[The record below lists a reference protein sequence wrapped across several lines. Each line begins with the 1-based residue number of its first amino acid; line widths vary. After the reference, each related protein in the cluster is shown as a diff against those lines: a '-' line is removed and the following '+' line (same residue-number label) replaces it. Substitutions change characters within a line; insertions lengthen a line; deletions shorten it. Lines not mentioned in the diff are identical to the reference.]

1 MSCYTNRSYG
11 GRYNPNYG
19 KAPSV
24 SSLNTI
30 RGRETYNNYRASVG
44 GGCPKT
50 TTPAAPATPVQAPV
64 TDKPGDN
71 GSKPQRKSIDRQM
84 YSDLQCAHETGR
96 GVTKAE
102 LKKIVADHANDG
114 PKGLLTKTEQAALAK
129 AVDKGLFATAK
140 TSKEADRLS
149 KGEPIS
155 LLGLRT
161 FQSA

>member
-11 GRYNPNYG
+11 GRYNPNFG

-30 RGRETYNNYRASVG
+30 RGRETYNNYRASVT

-50 TTPAAPATPVQAPV
+50 TTPASPVQTPPV

-71 GSKPQRKSIDRQM
+71 GSKPASKSIDRQM
-84 YSDLQCAHETGR
+84 YKDLQSAHDTGR